1 MLLEIENNLKISVF
15 HLRNFISKTNN
26 VRNFKRHRNGAM
38 YDPKTLKKSPKKKV
52 IKINL
57 RYHIYLV
64 V

>member
-38 YDPKTLKKSPKKKV
+38 YDPKTLKKKSEKKSD
-52 IKINL
+52 
-57 RYHIYLV
+57 
-64 V
+64 